1 MSVMLLA
8 FLMPDCSADD
18 TDNASKIQTP
28 AAGTQLNVNWLYGAY
43 VPKDVPLRSLTPEQR
58 WKLYVRM
65 TYSTPGIYIKTVAFA
80 IRDQVTD
87 IPQQWGDGG
96 EGFAKRLGSREGQF
110 VLQNSFTAL
119 GDGLAGY
126 EVRYDRCRCSGF
138 WHRTGHAFVRNF
150 VTYNRTE
157 TQLRPQIPL
166 YAASSAGAVIA
177 AAWQPGNPNLGV
189 KAYQGAITQAWVGFG
204 INWLGEF
211 APDIKRILHRK

>member
-1 MSVMLLA
+1 MLA
-8 FLMPDCSADD
+8 RAKRQM
-18 TDNASKIQTP
+18 Q
-28 AAGTQLNVNWLYGAY
+28 GTNSNVNWLYRAY
-43 VPKDVPLRSLTPEQR
+43 IPKDVSLRALTPEQR

-65 TYSTPGIYIKTVAFA
+65 TYTTPGIYIKTVAFT

-87 IPQQWGDGG
+87 ISHQWGDGG
-96 EGFAKRLGSREGQF
+96 EGFAKRLGSREAQF

-119 GDGLAGY
+119 GDGLGGY

-150 VTYNRTE
+150 VTDNRTE

-177 AAWQPGNPNLGV
+177 QPGSPEIPTWG
-189 KAYQGAITQAWVGFG
+189 
-204 INWLGEF
+204 
-211 APDIKRILHRK
+211 